1 MEKERSE
8 REPALTGA
16 LTRPAR
22 QLPDGPDFSNSIRL
36 TGGQWAVVGL
46 FTLVMVLFAPSLWK
60 QMEKFDLEPD
70 YRIPHDLSNDYWF
83 YDRYARLSAARYDT
97 LLIGDSVIWGEYVT
111 RQQTLS
117 HYLNDRAG
125 EQRFANLGLDG
136 ADPVAL
142 AGLVQHYT
150 GGVSGKNVILHCN
163 PLWMSS
169 PRRDYQDEKQF
180 DSSHPRLIPQ
190 FTPRIPGYKEDI
202 SHRMGVLVEQRVPFN
217 SWTSHL
223 QTAYYGGTDIPNWT
237 LEHPYD
243 NPIQP
248 LTTPGANATQLA
260 AQESLRHSPIPWYKS
275 GITRQDFPWIDLK
288 TSLQWR
294 SFQRAVE
301 ILQGRKNRVFVLV
314 GPFNEHMLEPESLE
328 RYRKLKA
335 GIVSWLEEAGVP
347 YVAPEALPSNL
358 YGDASH
364 PLAEGYKVLAEEVFK
379 NVQAHLA
386 AGQGG

>member
-1 MEKERSE
+1 MEKEREE

-36 TGGQWAVVGL
+36 MGRQWAVVGL

-60 QMEKFDLEPD
+60 QVEKFDLEPD

-83 YDRYARLSAARYDT
+83 YDRCAQLSAARYDT

-117 HYLNDRAG
+117 HYLNERAG
-125 EQRFANLGLDG
+125 EEHFANLGLDG

-150 GGVSGKNVILHCN
+150 CGVPGKNVILHCN

-180 DSSHPRLIPQ
+180 DTSHPRLIPQ
-190 FTPRIPGYKEDI
+190 FIPRIPGYKEDI
-202 SHRMGVLVEQRVPFN
+202 SHRIGVLVEQRVPFN

-223 QTAYYGGTDIPNWT
+223 QTAYYGGTDIPSWT

-248 LTTPGANATQLA
+248 LTTPGANATRLA
-260 AQESLRHSPIPWYKS
+260 AQESLRHPPIPWFKS
-275 GITRQDFPWIDLK
+275 GITKQDFPWIDLK
-288 TSLQWR
+288 TSLQWQ
-294 SFQRAVE
+294 SFQRAIE
-301 ILQGRKNRVFVLV
+301 ILQARKNRVFVLV

-328 RYRKLKA
+328 RHRKLKS

-347 YVAPEALPSNL
+347 HLAPEALPSNL

-364 PLAEGYKVLAEEVFK
+364 PLAEGYKVLAEEVLK
-379 NVQAHLA
+379 NMQSAR
-386 AGQGG
+386 GKPRG